1 MPHGP
6 GHGLGLDVH
15 DPAQWYTPP
24 MQFGVGDVF
33 TIEPGIYIRPGIL
46 DILPDTPANRA
57 YMARV
62 RPLLER
68 YANIGVRIEDNY
80 VVTPAGVE
88 RLTTNTPREISE
100 VETIMKDRK

>member
-1 MPHGP
+1 
-6 GHGLGLDVH
+6 
-15 DPAQWYTPP
+15 
-24 MQFGVGDVF
+24 
-33 TIEPGIYIRPGIL
+33 
-46 DILPDTPANRA
+46 
-57 YMARV
+57 MARV

-100 VETIMKDRK
+100 IETRK

>member
-1 MPHGP
+1 
-6 GHGLGLDVH
+6 
-15 DPAQWYTPP
+15 
-24 MQFGVGDVF
+24 VF

-46 DILPDTPANRA
+46 DILPDTPGNRA

-80 VVTPAGVE
+80 VVTPAGLE
-88 RLTTNTPREISE
+88 RLTLTPREINE
-100 VETIMKDRK
+100 IEGNMKEKRKK